1 MQQQMQQVR
10 QETRQA
16 QAMHAPAVPL
26 ARPTSPLSA
35 ASLPQIDFSTLVGPR
50 SALETAITLWSQL
63 VDTATLRRV
72 SAPRILPLSPTAQ
85 VVPDVVL
92 RVAIINHPADL
103 GAALIDRL
111 RDRLPRLG
119 LLDVSADRGYFL
131 GPAAMGINAPA
142 ERWTLTWTLKHAS
155 ELRRPVNVSLPPTA
169 LGSAFV
175 AGWPP
180 KRTIVLIDSGDE
192 GADSQIGFELYS
204 SDYENPVDTKGHGTS
219 VGSLIRLVAPGEEFQ
234 SFRVLQNGERLVQ
247 SGLLLQA
254 LTEALHPAHGSHV
267 VCIPQ
272 RALICADE
280 RGHQATLERILHQ
293 HAGSSYPTPVVVCA
307 AGNEGRRQ
315 PMRFP
320 ATVRGVLVAR
330 GLTWSGEIAKY
341 NCSPPSWTTPHTVDA
356 FGGVEGDP
364 IGTRAR
370 PRQPGKDLYGSSFAA
385 ALATGAVAR
394 LAL

>member
-1 MQQQMQQVR
+1 MQQVR
-10 QETRQA
+10 QGARQA
-16 QAMHAPAVPL
+16 QAAHSPAVPL
-26 ARPTSPLSA
+26 ARPSSPLLA
-35 ASLPQIDFSTLVGPR
+35 ASPPQIDFSTLVGPR
-50 SALETAITLWSQL
+50 SALESVVTLWSQL
-63 VDTATLRRV
+63 VDTTTLRQV
-72 SAPRILPLSPTAQ
+72 NAPRILPLSPAAQ
-85 VVPDVVL
+85 AAPDVVL
-92 RVAIINHPADL
+92 RVAIINHPARL
-103 GAALIDRL
+103 GEALIERL
-111 RDRLPRLG
+111 RDQLPRLG
-119 LLDVSADRGYFL
+119 LVEVSADRGYFL
-131 GPAAMGINAPA
+131 GPAAMGVNAPA
-142 ERWTLTWTLKHAS
+142 ERWTVTWTTKHAS

-180 KRTIVLIDSGDE
+180 KRTIVLVDSGDQ
-192 GADSQIGFELYS
+192 GADSQIGFELYN
-204 SDYENPVDTKGHGTS
+204 SDYENPADAKGHGTS
-219 VGSLIRLVAPGEEFQ
+219 VGSLIRLAAPGAGVQ
-234 SFRVLQNGERLVQ
+234 SFRVLQNDESLVQ

-272 RALICADE
+272 RALISADA

-293 HAGSSYPTPVVVCA
+293 HAGSPYPTPVVVCA

-315 PMRFP
+315 SMRFP

-341 NCSPPSWTTPHTVDA
+341 NCSPPPGPAPHMVDA

-370 PRQPGKDLYGSSFAA
+370 PQQPEKGLYGSSYAA
-385 ALATGAVAR
+385 ALVTGAVAR